1 MLRISDIAVRA
12 GVSSATVS
20 FVLNDRHAEERISE
34 KTRNKV
40 LEAAEE
46 LGYRSNQ
53 MARAMRTG
61 NTLMLGMLG
70 GDTSEEP
77 VGKMVVGALQA
88 ADERGYTLKI
98 LRDSLGGSAQQV
110 IRRCS
115 ELRLMGVIA
124 LHLPPQTLSE
134 LRTEA
139 RRYGYPLVLMDAR
152 SDSDMPQVVSDD
164 EAGIEAGVAHLAGLG
179 HTKIAFISG
188 EALSTLSALREK
200 AFGTAMQRRGLALPE
215 SYVARGDYHLH
226 KPSFEAAHSLLSLP
240 EDERPT
246 AIFCSGDL
254 IALATLQ
261 VAHEMKLSVPS
272 NLSIVG
278 FADFRVAAFATPPLT
293 TVEQPFAE
301 MGRVAV
307 NLLLEILE
315 RKESV
320 KLNDAARH
328 DAARHDQKQSRVERG
343 AWREK
348 AVAMAA
354 SSGEQECAAPDEAH
368 SSTRINPFT
377 HKLPTHLIVRAS
389 TAPPP
394 HLAASSRS
402 L

>member
-1 MLRISDIAVRA
+1 MLRISDIAARA

-70 GDTSEEP
+70 GDTGEEP
-77 VGKMVVGALQA
+77 VGKMVAGALQA

-134 LRTEA
+134 LRSEA
-139 RRYGYPLVLMDAR
+139 GRYGYPLVLMDAR
-152 SDSDMPQVVSDD
+152 SEMSDMPQVVSDD
-164 EAGIEAGVAHLAGLG
+164 EAGIEAGVAHLVGLG

-188 EALSTLSALREK
+188 EELSTLSALREN
-200 AFGTAMQRRGLALPE
+200 AFGRAMQRRGLALPE

-226 KPSFEAAHSLLSLP
+226 EPSVHAAHSLLGLP
-240 EDERPT
+240 SEERPT

-261 VAHEMKLSVPS
+261 VAHELQLSVPRD
-272 NLSIVG
+272 LSVVG
-278 FADFRVAAFATPPLT
+278 FANFRVSAFATPQLT

-301 MGRVAV
+301 MGRAAV

-315 RKESV
+315 QKEGTKTGHTANHEQRQSVVPRGGLREKTEDKQISSSVDKESGT
-320 KLNDAARH
+320 LL
-328 DAARHDQKQSRVERG
+328 
-343 AWREK
+343 
-348 AVAMAA
+348 
-354 SSGEQECAAPDEAH
+354 EAH
-368 SSTRINPFT
+368 SSTRTTRSIY
-377 HKLPTHLIVRAS
+377 KLPTQLIERAS

>member
-1 MLRISDIAVRA
+1 
-12 GVSSATVS
+12 
-20 FVLNDRHAEERISE
+20 
-34 KTRNKV
+34 
-40 LEAAEE
+40 
-46 LGYRSNQ
+46 
-53 MARAMRTG
+53 
-61 NTLMLGMLG
+61 
-70 GDTSEEP
+70 
-77 VGKMVVGALQA
+77 
-88 ADERGYTLKI
+88 
-98 LRDSLGGSAQQV
+98 
-110 IRRCS
+110 
-115 ELRLMGVIA
+115 MGVIA

-134 LRTEA
+134 LRSEA
-139 RRYGYPLVLMDAR
+139 GRYGYPLVLMDAR

-164 EAGIEAGVAHLAGLG
+164 EAGIESGIEHLAGLG

-188 EALSTLSALREK
+188 EELSTLSALREK
-200 AFGTAMQRRGLALPE
+200 AFGAAMQRRGLALPE

-293 TVEQPFAE
+293 TVKQPFAE

-315 RKESV
+315 RKECV
-320 KLNDAARH
+320 KLN

-343 AWREK
+343 ALREK

-368 SSTRINPFT
+368 SSTRINPFI

-389 TAPPP
+389 TAPPS
-394 HLAASSRS
+394 HIAASSRS
-402 L
+402 P

>member
-34 KTRNKV
+34 KTRDKV

-70 GDTSEEP
+70 GDTGEEP
-77 VGKMVVGALQA
+77 VGKMVAGALQA

-98 LRDSLGGSAQQV
+98 LRNSIGGSAQQV

-139 RRYGYPLVLMDAR
+139 DRYGYPLVLMDAR
-152 SDSDMPQVVSDD
+152 SEVSDMPQVVSDD

-179 HTKIAFISG
+179 HSKIAFISG
-188 EALSTLSALREK
+188 EDLSTLSALREN
-200 AFGTAMQRRGLALPE
+200 AFDAAMRHHGLEVPE
-215 SYVARGDYHLH
+215 SFVVRGDYHFH
-226 KPSFEAAHSLLSLP
+226 EPSVQAAHSLLCLP
-240 EDERPT
+240 AEKRPT

-261 VAHEMKLSVPS
+261 VAHERRLSVPRD
-272 NLSIVG
+272 LSVVG
-278 FADFRVAAFATPPLT
+278 FANFCVSEFSTPQLT

-301 MGRVAV
+301 MGSVAV

-315 RKESV
+315 RKEEAR
-320 KLNDAARH
+320 LGHAANDK
-328 DAARHDQKQSRVERG
+328 QKQSGG
-343 AWREK
+343 ARSGLRQK
-348 AVAMAA
+348 AEAA
-354 SSGEQECAAPDEAH
+354 KASPSAEEECGALCQPH
-368 SSTRINPFT
+368 SSTRT
-377 HKLPTHLIVRAS
+377 SRAVYKLPTQLIERAS
-389 TAPPP
+389 TAPPSHP
-394 HLAASSRS
+394 TPSSS
-402 L
+402 PL